1 MRKFSLAN
9 SKQFP
14 PQIAEEQSRSYSKRY
29 SIWKKGGAKILIK
42 QAITYYTR
50 GGNKRADL
58 KDRKKFRREEEKK
71 KLPLENGFN
80 GGGWKERVALSGV
93 WPLTVRRRLAPRV
106 IPNYVC
112 RAGCAEPSTRSNGWK
127 GLPGLGHR
135 KGCRDLQQNWLS
147 PVRKREARVV
157 NHRVATLD
165 TRRYS
170 LHDLSPRSFLIRAS
184 KPTKKETLNRSS
196 NISTNSCK
204 FFMSEIR

>member
-42 QAITYYTR
+42 QAITHAYYTR

-93 WPLTVRRRLAPRV
+93 
-106 IPNYVC
+106 
-112 RAGCAEPSTRSNGWK
+112 
-127 GLPGLGHR
+127 
-135 KGCRDLQQNWLS
+135 
-147 PVRKREARVV
+147 
-157 NHRVATLD
+157 
-165 TRRYS
+165 
-170 LHDLSPRSFLIRAS
+170 
-184 KPTKKETLNRSS
+184 
-196 NISTNSCK
+196 
-204 FFMSEIR
+204 